1 MMRPV
6 LIIALMC
13 LCATPAVAEETIPP
27 SRAAITMSFA
37 PVVRE
42 AAPAVVNIYA
52 SRIVAERVSPFAFDP
67 FFRDFFSGFDQTVP
81 RIQNSLGSGVIVD
94 AGGIVVSN
102 HHVVGDATEIRV
114 VLADRREFSGRI
126 LLSDAEADLAVI
138 RLDGAADLPV
148 LEFADSEQV
157 EVGDLVLAIGNPFG
171 VGQTVTSGII
181 SGLARSMRV
190 GGRATGYY
198 LQTDAAINPG
208 NSGGALVD
216 MQGRL
221 LGINTAILSGAGGSQ
236 GVGFAIPA
244 SIVRQYVTQAEA
256 GQDMFIGP
264 WSGVAVQPVDAGLA
278 QAMGLDRPEGVL
290 ITQLHPASPFAAA
303 GMTTGDLILS
313 VGGQP
318 VGSGAELEA
327 RLTALGV
334 GAEAEIVWRREEETA
349 RTTIALIAAPGAE
362 SVIVQVSGATPFH
375 GITLSDL
382 SPRLIEDLN
391 LPLDA
396 EGVVVV
402 STSATAGRGALQAG
416 DILLGVNGQTVAA
429 ADHAAAVLSAPAPEW
444 EIVLLH
450 DGRQVLLRLR

>member
-1 MMRPV
+1 MRSI
-6 LIIALMC
+6 LILALVS
-13 LCATPAVAEETIPP
+13 LAATSVAAEETIPP
-27 SRAAITMSFA
+27 SREAIAMSFA
-37 PVVRE
+37 PIVRE

-67 FFRDFFSGFDQTVP
+67 FFRDFFSGFDQTVS

-126 LLSDAEADLAVI
+126 LLSDADADLAVI
-138 RLDGAADLPV
+138 RLEGAADLPV
-148 LEFADSEQV
+148 LEFADSESV

-221 LGINTAILSGAGGSQ
+221 LGINTAILSGSGGSQ

-256 GQDMFIGP
+256 GQDRFIGP

-362 SVIVQVSGATPFH
+362 SVIVRVGGATPFQ

-402 STSATAGRGALQAG
+402 STSATVGRGALQAG
-416 DILLGVNGQTVAA
+416 DILLSVNGQAVAA
-429 ADHAAAVLSAPAPEW
+429 AEHVAARLSEPAPEW
-444 EIVLLH
+444 EIVLLR

>member
-1 MMRPV
+1 MLRPF
-6 LIIALMC
+6 LIVGLTC
-13 LCATPAVAEETIPP
+13 LFATPAAAEETIPP
-27 SRAAITMSFA
+27 SREAITMSFA

-52 SRIVAERVSPFAFDP
+52 SRVVAERVSPFDFDP

-94 AGGIVVSN
+94 ADGIVVSN

-148 LEFADSEQV
+148 LEFADSEAV

-221 LGINTAILSGAGGSQ
+221 LGINTAILSGSGGSQ

-244 SIVRQYVTQAEA
+244 SIVRQYVAQAVA
-256 GQDMFIGP
+256 GQDRFIGP
-264 WSGVAVQPVDAGLA
+264 WSGLSVQPVDAGLA

-290 ITQLHPASPFAAA
+290 IAQLHPASPFATA
-303 GMTTGDLILS
+303 GMATGDLILS

-334 GAEAEIVWRREEETA
+334 GARADIVWRRGEETTRA
-349 RTTIALIAAPGAE
+349 TITLIAAPGDE
-362 SVIVQVSGATPFH
+362 SVVFQVNGATPFQ
-375 GITLSDL
+375 GIALSDL
-382 SPRLIEDLN
+382 TPRLIEDLN

-402 STSATAGRGALQAG
+402 STSAAAGRGALQAG
-416 DILLGVNGQTVAA
+416 DILLGVNGLTVDAAEQAA
-429 ADHAAAVLSAPAPEW
+429 ALLSSPAPEW
-444 EIVLLH
+444 EIVLLR